1 MTPQPDI
8 GDITILA
15 DHSLLLAIPAF
26 VPAFVVVGVVA
37 YIAMKDRRNRDGPD
51 SEGSGSTDQDGSP

>member
-1 MTPQPDI
+1 MTPQPNI

-26 VPAFVVVGVVA
+26 VPAFIVAGVVA
-37 YIAMKDRRNRDGPD
+37 FIAMKDRRNRDGPD
-51 SEGSGSTDQDGSP
+51 SEEPGSPDHDD

>member
-26 VPAFVVVGVVA
+26 VPAFVVAGVVA
-37 YIAMKDRRNRDGPD
+37 YIAMKDRRNRDGPH